1 MRNEYER
8 DDIDNFKINPQV
20 WLKTLLAI
28 AGDKDRKAEAIQI
41 VSEQTGFPRDKVE
54 VILATTITVL
64 LNDTRAN

>member
-41 VSEQTGFPRDKVE
+41 VSEQTGFPTDKVE